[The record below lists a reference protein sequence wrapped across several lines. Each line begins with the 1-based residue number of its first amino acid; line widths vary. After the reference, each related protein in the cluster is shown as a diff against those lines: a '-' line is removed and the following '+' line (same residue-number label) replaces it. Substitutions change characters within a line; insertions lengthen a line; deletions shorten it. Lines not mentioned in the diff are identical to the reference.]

1 MNLTAF
7 SRHRQLFLDLN
18 ISLPFEVTDH
28 EAALM
33 LLLQNLD
40 YSHFDLPK
48 KKSGRP
54 RAADPYTMIL
64 ILLYARI
71 QGRFSSR
78 EVEKLCKRDLFL
90 IQILGEK
97 KVPDHTTFDRFVH
110 THEKAIDELF
120 FQIVVRL
127 DTLGEL
133 KKDVVYQ
140 DGTKIESKAG
150 RYTFV
155 WKKATKKNLEKLH
168 RHIRNL
174 INEVNDHFSW
184 HLDPENLHAALKTLI
199 ERLKATGESL
209 IPKKTGR
216 GHRIT
221 KVQRYY
227 RDTLAYLEKLER
239 YNEYL
244 ASMTG
249 RNSMSKTD
257 PDATFMRMKDD
268 YMRNGQL
275 KPAYNL
281 QVLVDSGYIVGAH
294 ASADRTDYATMIP
307 ALDHMHE
314 HLPWKYPRYCA
325 DSGYDCQQNYEKLEE
340 EKIEAFIKP
349 QSHEQSK
356 KRKFKK
362 DIGKR
367 ENMQYDPEKDHFIC
381 ARGRKLELKYV
392 RSRKNQY
399 GYETETH
406 TYRCKRGCKSCP
418 LRSACMKRSKANYK
432 QVQINHKLAAYQRK
446 ATALISSPEGKE
458 IRVNRSIQAEGA
470 FAQIKANWSFRRFFR
485 SGMKGIYT
493 EWLLMCMAMN
503 AVHLGYRLSR
513 DEVGNPFYFQIPE
526 ESA

>member
-18 ISLPFEVTDH
+18 ISLPFEVTEH

-40 YSHFDLPK
+40 YSQFYLPG

-54 RAADPYTMIL
+54 RAADPYTMML

-78 EVEKLCKRDLFL
+78 EVERLCRRDLFL
-90 IQILGEK
+90 LQILGDR

-120 FQIVVRL
+120 YQIIVRL
-127 DTLGEL
+127 DALGEL

-155 WKKATKKNLEKLH
+155 WKKATQKNLDKLH
-168 RHIRNL
+168 IHIRNL
-174 INEVNDHFSW
+174 ISEVNDHFSW
-184 HLDPENLHAALKTLI
+184 QLDSEEPQSALKALI
-199 ERLKATGESL
+199 GGLKTTGEPLVSA
-209 IPKKTGR
+209 KTGR

-221 KVQRYY
+221 KIQRFYH
-227 RDTLAYLEKLER
+227 DAFAYLEKLER
-239 YNEYL
+239 YNMYL
-244 ASMTG
+244 SSMAG

-257 PDATFMRMKDD
+257 PDATFMRMKED

-307 ALDHMHE
+307 ALDHMQK
-314 HLPWKYPRYCA
+314 HLPWRYRRFCA
-325 DSGYDCQQNYEKLEE
+325 DSGYDCQQNYESLEKQ
-340 EKIEAFIKP
+340 KIEAFIKP
-349 QSHEQSK
+349 QSYEQSK
-356 KRKFKK
+356 KRKNKK
-362 DIGKR
+362 DIGKK
-367 ENMQYDPEKDHFIC
+367 ENMTYDPAEDHFIC
-381 ARGRKLELKYV
+381 AKGKKLELKYV

-418 LRSACMKRSKANYK
+418 LRSSCMKRSQADYK
-432 QVQINHKLAAYQRK
+432 QVQINHKLARYQQR
-446 ATALISSPEGKE
+446 ATELISSSVGKE

-470 FAQIKANWSFRRFFR
+470 FAQIKANWSFRRFLR
-485 SGMKGIYT
+485 SGMDGIYT
-493 EWLLMCMAMN
+493 EWILMCLAMN
-503 AVHLGYRLSR
+503 AVHLGNRLDR
-513 DEVGNPFYFQIPE
+513 NEVGNPFYYQIQD